1 MKTFATALCVICMLS
16 SVRAAFAAAT
26 DFNAVN
32 RDHVAERI
40 APKAPAVE
48 NVQNPQAPAEK
59 APGKAPAKPP
69 QKVTPPAPPV
79 TPPAPPPEPVEFNFA
94 AMIDAAE
101 AQKLSDAYLHNT
113 LAVTYVGP
121 AAWSER
127 SGGRYTRRVT
137 ADFIPANVPFHIP
150 LVGAR
155 EDVDSVRST
164 LDAMTNVMQP
174 DVLRV
179 LREKSALGPVM
190 QWLVRRTFANGQP
203 RGANYFT
210 PSVHPAAFTK
220 SYFNATALT
229 NAAARLS
236 LYDVPPIAYI
246 MSVYDEYERFP
257 LLRKIPGRDYA
268 DLQQEET
275 FSTPFAIA
283 VVLRAPEPLRTF
295 RFCARAWAASNVQ
308 VEYAWKVVHGR
319 GLQKLQ
325 AYRGDPS
332 RSPKAGFAEIVV
344 NRRYMSARL
353 DIAVFSRVGAGPWG
367 PPAIISIFQSPD
379 VVSDFFSTG
388 QIREISYQSRVD
400 PGDPFRTALAPLCTP
415 RDWID
420 SFDLDEK
427 GRIVT
432 IQRRRKGSVFA
443 DRFFRPS
450 GERVID
456 AWANGTPKEA
466 VKVEYFIKDGML
478 DYRDSGDVVK
488 YPYSSSPYSK

>member
-1 MKTFATALCVICMLS
+1 MLS
-16 SVRAAFAAAT
+16 SVRGAFAAAT

-32 RDHVAERI
+32 REHVAERT
-40 APKAPAVE
+40 AQKASAPA
-48 NVQNPQAPAEK
+48 NSQKPQAPAGK
-59 APGKAPAKPP
+59 APEKLPQKVAPPAPPAKPP
-69 QKVTPPAPPV
+69 STPP
-79 TPPAPPPEPVEFNFA
+79 PPPTVPVEFNLA
-94 AMIDAAE
+94 AVTDAAE
-101 AQKLSDAYLHNT
+101 AQMISDAYMHNT

-121 AAWSER
+121 AAWNER
-127 SGGRYTRRVT
+127 SDGRNARRVT

-150 LVGAR
+150 VVGAR
-155 EDVDSVRST
+155 ENADSVRAT
-164 LDAMTNVMQP
+164 LDAMTNAMQA

-190 QWLVRRTFANGQP
+190 QWLVRRTFANGLP

-210 PSVHPAAFTK
+210 PSVHPAVFTAN
-220 SYFNATALT
+220 YFDAAALT
-229 NAAARLS
+229 NAAARLT

-295 RFCARAWAASNVQ
+295 RFCARAWAASTVH

-353 DIAVFSRVGAGPWG
+353 DIAVFSRIGGGPWG
-367 PPAIISIFQSPD
+367 PPAIISIFQPPD
-379 VVSDFFSTG
+379 AVSDFFSTG

-400 PGDPFRTALAPLCTP
+400 PADPFRRALAPLCTP

-478 DYRDSGDVVK
+478 DYRDAGEPVK
-488 YPYSSSPYSK
+488 YPYSSSPYNK